1 MKKLYIILLFS
12 LSALSAK
19 AQIEMF
25 DESVQKK
32 ETPQILPY
40 DSLRNISI

>member
-32 ETPQILPY
+32 ETPQYINVCP
-40 DSLRNISI
+40 IK